1 MSIRELL
8 EIGISMLKK
17 NNVENPIQHAR
28 ILLAHIIGKSKE
40 YLVAHD
46 NEVIDKT
53 AEDKYKEAVYKLIE
67 GTPIQY
73 ITNEQQFMKLD
84 FFVNENVLIPR
95 ADTEILVEEVIDIAK
110 KEKKFKIL
118 DLCTGSGAIG
128 ISLDK
133 YIENAEI
140 ICSDISIKAIE
151 VANENKNK
159 NNSKVKIIQSNMFE
173 NIKNKFDIIVS
184 NPPYI
189 REDVIKTLEKN
200 VLCEPY
206 LALSGGSD
214 GLEFYKIIAENG
226 YKFLNK
232 NGYICL
238 EIGYDQKESVINIFK
253 EYEQYKEIYSKKD
266 LNNLDRV
273 VVIKKG

>member
-46 NEVIDKT
+46 NELIDKT
-53 AEDKYKEAVYKLIE
+53 AENEYKEAVYKLIE

-73 ITNEQQFMKLD
+73 ITNNQQFMKLD

-95 ADTEILVEEVIDIAK
+95 ADTEILVEEVIDIAE
-110 KEKKFKIL
+110 KENKLKIL

-140 ICSDISIKAIE
+140 ICSDISTKAME

-159 NNSKVKIIQSNMFE
+159 NNSKVEIIQSNMFE

-189 REDVIKTLEKN
+189 REDIIKTLEKN

-214 GLEFYKIIAENG
+214 GLKFYKIIAENG

-232 NGYICL
+232 NGYIFL

-253 EYEQYKEIYSKKD
+253 KYEQYREIYSKKD

>member
-8 EIGISMLKK
+8 EIGISVLKQ
-17 NNVENPIQHAR
+17 NSVENPIQHAR

-40 YLVAHD
+40 YLIAHD
-46 NEVIDKT
+46 NEIINKDT
-53 AEDKYKEAVYKLIE
+53 ENEYKKAIYKLVE
-67 GTPIQY
+67 GIPIQY
-73 ITNEQQFMKLD
+73 ITNSQQFMKLD
-84 FFVNENVLIPR
+84 FFVNESVLIPR
-95 ADTEILVEEVIDIAK
+95 ADTEILVEEVIGIAK

-140 ICSDISIKAIE
+140 ICSDISKKAID
-151 VANENKNK
+151 VANKNRDR

-173 NIKNKFDIIVS
+173 SIKDKFDIIVS

-189 REDVIKTLEKN
+189 RDDIIKTLEKN

-206 LALSGGSD
+206 MALSGGND
-214 GLEFYKIIAENG
+214 GLKFYRIIAENG
-226 YKFLNK
+226 YKFLDK

-266 LNNLDRV
+266 LNNLDRI
-273 VVIKKG
+273 VVIRKG

>member
-53 AEDKYKEAVYKLIE
+53 AEDEYKEAVYKLIE

-110 KEKKFKIL
+110 KEKKLKIL

>member
-53 AEDKYKEAVYKLIE
+53 AEDEYKEAVYKLIE

>member
-8 EIGISMLKK
+8 EIGISVLKQ
-17 NNVENPIQHAR
+17 NSVENPIQHAR
-28 ILLAHIIGKSKE
+28 ILMAHIIGKSKE
-40 YLVAHD
+40 YLIAHD
-46 NEVIDKT
+46 NEIINKDT
-53 AEDKYKEAVYKLIE
+53 ENEYKKAIYKLVE
-67 GTPIQY
+67 GIPIQY
-73 ITNEQQFMKLD
+73 ITNSQQFMKLD
-84 FFVNENVLIPR
+84 FFVNESVLIPR
-95 ADTEILVEEVIDIAK
+95 ADTEILVEEVIGIAK

-140 ICSDISIKAIE
+140 ICSDISKKAIN
-151 VANENKNK
+151 VANKNRDR

-173 NIKNKFDIIVS
+173 SIKDKFDIIVS

-189 REDVIKTLEKN
+189 RDDIIKTLEKN

-206 LALSGGSD
+206 MALSGGND
-214 GLEFYKIIAENG
+214 GLKFYRIIAENG
-226 YKFLNK
+226 YKFLDK

-266 LNNLDRV
+266 LNNLDRI
-273 VVIKKG
+273 VVIRKG